1 MKTRGPLITL
11 GAVAVLGV
19 ALWLGNV
26 FQEQAP
32 VAAPAADSVTTPS
45 AAAPTTT
52 PSPPATGFPAKADY
66 VGTVPT
72 ATGVITLEISVDG
85 DKAIA
90 YACDGNSVEV
100 WLRGDADNGVVN
112 ATSQDKVSVLD
123 GHLEGNAVMGLL
135 TIGEKSWVFTAP
147 TAEAPAGLFVYDR
160 NGVRSSWIVDADGD
174 VTGVLRRND
183 GSIGPAPVLATDGT
197 AVIDGQRGRAVRV
210 GAGSDV

>member
-11 GAVAVLGV
+11 GAVAVLAV

-26 FQEQAP
+26 SKEQAP
-32 VAAPAADSVTTPS
+32 VAAPAAESVTTAS
-45 AAAPTTT
+45 AVAPTTA
-52 PSPPATGFPAKADY
+52 PSAPATGFPARADY

-72 ATGVITLEISVDG
+72 ATGEITLEISVDG
-85 DKAIA
+85 GKVIA

-100 WLRGDADNGVVN
+100 WLRGDADKGVVN
-112 ATSQDKVSVLD
+112 ATSQDKASVLD

-147 TAEAPAGLFVYDR
+147 AAEAPAGLFVYERD
-160 NGVRSSWIVDADGD
+160 GVRSSWIVDADGD

-183 GSIGPAPVLATDGT
+183 GSLGPAPVLATDGT
-197 AVIDGQRGRAVRV
+197 AVIDGQRVRAVRV
-210 GAGSDV
+210 GGGSDV